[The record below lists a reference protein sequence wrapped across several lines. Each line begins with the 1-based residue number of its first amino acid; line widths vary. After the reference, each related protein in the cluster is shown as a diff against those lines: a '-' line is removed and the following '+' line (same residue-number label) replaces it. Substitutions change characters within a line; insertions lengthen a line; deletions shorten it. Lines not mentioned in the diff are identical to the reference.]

1 MAYYFLGRVLSNA
14 DAVQTGRG
22 IIRTVMINQTSDG
35 VFPENGGFDS
45 SYQMT
50 NVLYSEWLYLC
61 MDPADVGLR
70 TQLWAAIGRGIAR
83 ETPSILPSGEVS
95 TVGNTRI
102 SPSGEFILGHRK
114 TVNAKQIMAGLG
126 YYAVMAGDPNAMAIA
141 RRVYHFYYPSDKID
155 F

>member
-1 MAYYFLGRVLSNA
+1 
-14 DAVQTGRG
+14 
-22 IIRTVMINQTSDG
+22 
-35 VFPENGGFDS
+35 
-45 SYQMT
+45 
-50 NVLYSEWLYLC
+50 
-61 MDPADVGLR
+61 
-70 TQLWAAIGRGIAR
+70 
-83 ETPSILPSGEVS
+83 VS